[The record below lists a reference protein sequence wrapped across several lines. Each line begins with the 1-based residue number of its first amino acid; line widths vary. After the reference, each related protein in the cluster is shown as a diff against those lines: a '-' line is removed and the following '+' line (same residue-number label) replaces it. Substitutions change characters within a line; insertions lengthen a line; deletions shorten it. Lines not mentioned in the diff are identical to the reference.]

1 MTDLLISW
9 CVTSSILLAV
19 FLLLRGTLFRRLSP
33 RVRYALWIVVLLRLL
48 APFQIPGLSLPAS
61 AANLA
66 PELPVLSTRPLS
78 PDTAMGYGVIP
89 SDRLEENGLTI
100 ADDGTVQTSR
110 SDQDTALWELQENGE
125 IYMYFGGPTL
135 DDALR
140 AAVVLVWGAGVGVV
154 LLAVLAANLR
164 FAQKLRKSRR
174 PLPTAGCPLPVYEAE
189 GLSSPCLCGVLRPAV
204 YLTPEAAEDGTV
216 RTHVLSHELTHFRHR
231 DHIWS
236 LLRCLALAL
245 HWYNPLVWAAV
256 ILSKRDGELSCD
268 EGTIARLGEAERIP
282 YGRTLIGLVAR
293 RSGAGGVLSCSTT
306 MTGGKKTVQRRIA
319 QLVKQPETKKTALF
333 LAAASLALAAV
344 FVFAGERDQAVP
356 DPDSIYSDFK
366 YHVSVA
372 QAVHLGQPLYS
383 SGADP
388 TQITD
393 PDLLAEAKELLNQVH
408 DLLNFSD
415 EVLETDWPSRFLS
428 STPLT
433 FWYERGGEMEAATY
447 YLYRDSNLSDP
458 ETYVLNPDSE
468 HLACFPA
475 AVFPDGIIEQIRVL
489 QQEQRTLP
497 QVQYRV
503 EYPVFKTQ
511 LTELFL
517 NDPACV
523 EQNASPDYDME
534 DWLTNWTTF
543 YEVSYGVPW
552 WDPSA
557 PEGWYARAMD
567 AGSWYTIAIP
577 DHLVDAVLEICWG
590 AAQDTA
596 ADAASSSEMAAALEQ
611 TVSLHASFGPLSSF
625 IGPPITDSDLVN
637 QAKEILRSGDPQ
649 SDTTAFADLYYG
661 SSVEFFGADGH
672 SLGRYPLSNRDMCSA
687 LGSLAHE
694 QMERN
699 QIADTLASADYL
711 QAETVLIPALL
722 SDPDWETAVKTLD
735 YQPEDWSAW
744 LSLCLE
750 SLGLAPY
757 YNPEA
762 ELFIFN
768 SPTGTR
774 ISLPESL
781 LQPQELFSR
790 SASPTRV
797 TVSSSSA
804 DVEEAAASFG
814 TALAQFYLDL
824 DPRHPKAVTSARL
837 AQAEVYDTG
846 ETAFC
851 ARITLALDPVEPNT
865 VYWMAGAGIDLAEAN
880 SPWAGLW
887 LDTLEYRLER
897 QADGSW
903 RCTEAATGGLRA
915 D

>member
-1 MTDLLISW
+1 MMELLISW

-19 FLLLRGTLFRRLSP
+19 FLLLRGTVFRTLSP
-33 RVRYALWIVVLLRLL
+33 RVRYALWGVVLLRLL
-48 APFQIPGLSLPAS
+48 VPFQIPSLSLPAS
-61 AANLA
+61 AADLA
-66 PELPVLSTRPLS
+66 PELSTISERPIFPNTILVRPINPSVSLDEEDQADLPHSASTIESNLSE
-78 PDTAMGYGVIP
+78 Y
-89 SDRLEENGLTI
+89 
-100 ADDGTVQTSR
+100 
-110 SDQDTALWELQENGE
+110 
-125 IYMYFGGPTL
+125 YHFGGPTL
-135 DDALR
+135 SDGVQVVW
-140 AAVVLVWGAGVGVV
+140 AAGAGVV

-174 PLPTAGCPLPVYEAE
+174 PLPLADCPLPVYEAY
-189 GLSSPCLCGVLRPAV
+189 GLPSPCLCGVLRPAV

-256 ILSKRDGELSCD
+256 VLSKRDGELACD

-567 AGSWYTIAIP
+567 AGSWYSIAIP
-577 DHLVDAVLEICWG
+577 DHLADAVLEVCRE
-590 AAQDTA
+590 AALCP
-596 ADAASSSEMAAALEQ
+596 SSEELYAALQGESPVCFTPSPTADFFYRISDRDIIAQ
-611 TVSLHASFGPLSSF
+611 ISSLLLDEAVTGTDLSRSPGRVAAGESDCIISFARDGDTELHVYLAERDGGCLLACGSLGEDNEENASFPVLRVLPSGTSTA
-625 IGPPITDSDLVN
+625 IR
-637 QAKEILRSGDPQ
+637 QAVDDWYARQPQ
-649 SDTTAFADLYYG
+649 SDSAPAD
-661 SSVEFFGADGH
+661 
-672 SLGRYPLSNRDMCSA
+672 
-687 LGSLAHE
+687 
-694 QMERN
+694 
-699 QIADTLASADYL
+699 
-711 QAETVLIPALL
+711 
-722 SDPDWETAVKTLD
+722 
-735 YQPEDWSAW
+735 
-744 LSLCLE
+744 
-750 SLGLAPY
+750 
-757 YNPEA
+757 
-762 ELFIFN
+762 
-768 SPTGTR
+768 
-774 ISLPESL
+774 
-781 LQPQELFSR
+781 
-790 SASPTRV
+790 
-797 TVSSSSA
+797 
-804 DVEEAAASFG
+804 
-814 TALAQFYLDL
+814 
-824 DPRHPKAVTSARL
+824 
-837 AQAEVYDTG
+837 
-846 ETAFC
+846 
-851 ARITLALDPVEPNT
+851 
-865 VYWMAGAGIDLAEAN
+865 
-880 SPWAGLW
+880 
-887 LDTLEYRLER
+887 
-897 QADGSW
+897 
-903 RCTEAATGGLRA
+903 
-915 D
+915 

>member
-1 MTDLLISW
+1 MMELLISW

-19 FLLLRGTLFRRLSP
+19 FLLLRGTLFRTLSP
-33 RVRYALWIVVLLRLL
+33 RVRYALWGVVLLRLL
-48 APFQIPGLSLPAS
+48 VPFQIPSLSLPA
-61 AANLA
+61 AAADLA
-66 PELPVLSTRPLS
+66 PELSTISERPIFPNTILVRPINPSVSLDEEDQADLPHSASTIESNLSE
-78 PDTAMGYGVIP
+78 Y
-89 SDRLEENGLTI
+89 
-100 ADDGTVQTSR
+100 
-110 SDQDTALWELQENGE
+110 
-125 IYMYFGGPTL
+125 YHFGGPTL
-135 DDALR
+135 SEGVQ
-140 AAVVLVWGAGVGVV
+140 VVWTAGAGVV

-164 FAQKLRKSRR
+164 FAQKLSQSRR
-174 PLPTAGCPLPVYEAE
+174 SLPTAGCPLPVYEAD

-256 ILSKRDGELSCD
+256 VLSKRDGELACD
-268 EGTIARLGEAERIP
+268 EGTIARLGEGERIP

-333 LAAASLALAAV
+333 LAAAAVALAAV

-447 YLYRDSNLSDP
+447 YLYRDSNSSDP

-503 EYPVFKTQ
+503 EHATFKTQ

-517 NDPACV
+517 SDPECV
-523 EQNASPDYDME
+523 AQNQSPDYDME

-567 AGSWYTIAIP
+567 EGSWYSIAIP
-577 DHLVDAVLEICWG
+577 DHLVDVVLEVCRE
-590 AAQDTA
+590 AALCP
-596 ADAASSSEMAAALEQ
+596 SSEELYAALQGETPVCFTPSPTADFFYRISDRDIIAQ
-611 TVSLHASFGPLSSF
+611 ISSLLLDEAVTGTDLSRSPGRVAAGEADCIVSFARDGDTELHVYLEERDGGCLLACGPLGEDNEENASLPVLRVLPSGTSTA
-625 IGPPITDSDLVN
+625 IR
-637 QAKEILRSGDPQ
+637 QAVDDWYARQPQ
-649 SDTTAFADLYYG
+649 S
-661 SSVEFFGADGH
+661 
-672 SLGRYPLSNRDMCSA
+672 
-687 LGSLAHE
+687 
-694 QMERN
+694 
-699 QIADTLASADYL
+699 ASA
-711 QAETVLIPALL
+711 PA
-722 SDPDWETAVKTLD
+722 D
-735 YQPEDWSAW
+735 
-744 LSLCLE
+744 
-750 SLGLAPY
+750 
-757 YNPEA
+757 
-762 ELFIFN
+762 
-768 SPTGTR
+768 
-774 ISLPESL
+774 
-781 LQPQELFSR
+781 
-790 SASPTRV
+790 
-797 TVSSSSA
+797 
-804 DVEEAAASFG
+804 
-814 TALAQFYLDL
+814 
-824 DPRHPKAVTSARL
+824 
-837 AQAEVYDTG
+837 
-846 ETAFC
+846 
-851 ARITLALDPVEPNT
+851 
-865 VYWMAGAGIDLAEAN
+865 
-880 SPWAGLW
+880 
-887 LDTLEYRLER
+887 
-897 QADGSW
+897 
-903 RCTEAATGGLRA
+903 
-915 D
+915 

>member
-1 MTDLLISW
+1 MMELLISW

-19 FLLLRGTLFRRLSP
+19 FLLLRGTLFRKLSP
-33 RVRYALWIVVLLRLL
+33 RVRYALWGVVLLRLL
-48 APFQIPGLSLPAS
+48 VPFQIPSLSLPAS
-61 AANLA
+61 AADLT
-66 PELPVLSTRPLS
+66 PELSTISERPIFPNTILVRPINPSVSLDEEDQADLPHSASTIESNLSE
-78 PDTAMGYGVIP
+78 Y
-89 SDRLEENGLTI
+89 
-100 ADDGTVQTSR
+100 
-110 SDQDTALWELQENGE
+110 
-125 IYMYFGGPTL
+125 YHFGGPTL
-135 DDALR
+135 SDGVQVVW
-140 AAVVLVWGAGVGVV
+140 AAGAGMV

-164 FAQKLRKSRR
+164 FAQKLRQSRR

-189 GLSSPCLCGVLRPAV
+189 ELSSPCLCGVLRPAV
-204 YLTPEAAEDGTV
+204 YLTPEAAEDRTV

-236 LLRCLALAL
+236 LLRCLALVL

-256 ILSKRDGELSCD
+256 VLSKRDGELSCD
-268 EGTIARLGEAERIP
+268 EGTIRQLGEGERIP

-319 QLVKQPETKKTALF
+319 QLVKQPETKKAALF
-333 LAAASLALAAV
+333 LAAAAVALAAV
-344 FVFAGERDQAVP
+344 FVFAGGNSEPSFAQQLQAAHTIQVTF
-356 DPDSIYSDFK
+356 DSAYNDYDAPRITDSDL
-366 YHVSVA
+366 VA
-372 QAVHLGQPLYS
+372 QAKTILL
-383 SGADP
+383 SG
-388 TQITD
+388 D
-393 PDLLAEAKELLNQVH
+393 PDNHTVAPGLRYTNTSVEFFNEAGRSLGFH
-408 DLLNFSD
+408 
-415 EVLETDWPSRFLS
+415 FLS
-428 STPLT
+428 NQSMCTSLYELAREQENRTQSQNT
-433 FWYERGGEMEAATY
+433 F
-447 YLYRDSNLSDP
+447 
-458 ETYVLNPDSE
+458 
-468 HLACFPA
+468 
-475 AVFPDGIIEQIRVL
+475 
-489 QQEQRTLP
+489 
-497 QVQYRV
+497 RV
-503 EYPVFKTQ
+503 EHPAFKAQ

-517 NDPACV
+517 NDPECV
-523 EQNASPDYDME
+523 AQNQSPDYDME

-552 WDPSA
+552 WDPEA

-577 DHLVDAVLEICWG
+577 DHLVDAVLEICRG

-699 QIADTLASADYL
+699 QIADTLASTDYL

-722 SDPDWETAVKTLD
+722 SDPDRETAVKTLD